1 MMENLYYSPFDLAV
15 IISSMNFGLQKE
27 NELINFIWKNEQD
40 FIQPEYRNSK
50 RKFVLNIYYWTNYLN
65 NKADIDL
72 EFPAVKNDM
81 ISVGAEIAES
91 QYISNFSNLDLFF
104 KSLRIRI
111 IFGNKKGYVRIK
123 FRTLLRQYG
132 YRRRSERLVDY
143 INTCIDFYRLK
154 PYLRGGVECDIRT
167 VDIDEMI
174 IFKLA
179 EKSNDL
185 QIEEFNKME
194 IHDLDYL
201 LDMVRAKYYNSP
213 NLRRPTISWTNDYPT
228 DYYGCYTYYNNHIVI
243 SRVLNDKRVTT
254 KMISMVIYHESLHQ
268 DFAEHNDDFNKK
280 ISLFPNYEKLDKK
293 LRDFIDNV
301 HEELQYPSN
310 FNSFTRGKKRIIYI
324 SLPYADNYPNA
335 FLCRDEKILV
345 DFEADI
351 NFVLSDFQEDDMVVF
366 LVENGNHYHIV
377 GWCTNGLLLP
387 KPKFENLS
395 CYGDYDFAYQYVSDY
410 KNTYVIPPSCCGY
423 IIDKSFL
430 PKEFVES
437 NCGCFTMNDEDIQP
451 DIQYINSY
459 CEGYLRIGFDPDS
472 MSAFENISLRTLK
485 NIQETSYRN
494 VCVANKIYQMEP
506 TIENLINRAKI
517 KKQCWLLTSSLEDYL
532 RANQQDNTNIF
543 CVCEIIKLF
552 VVLHRTDEAV
562 PFYRKYDDKLPH
574 TDEQLNRCLKLL
586 E

>member
-27 NELINFIWKNEQD
+27 NELINFIWEYEQD
-40 FIQPEYRNSK
+40 FIKPEYRNSK

-81 ISVGAEIAES
+81 ISVGAEIAEN

-104 KSLRIRI
+104 KNLRIRI
-111 IFGNKKGYVRIK
+111 IFDNKKGYVRIK

-132 YRRRSERLVDY
+132 YQRRSERLVDY
-143 INTCIDFYRLK
+143 INTCIGFYRLK

-179 EKSNDL
+179 EKSNNL

-254 KMISMVIYHESLHQ
+254 EMISMVIYHESLHQ

-410 KNTYVIPPSCCGY
+410 KNTYVIPPSCCDY

-532 RANQQDNTNIF
+532 KANQQDNTNIF

-562 PFYRKYDDKLPH
+562 PFYRKYEDKLPH

>member
-1 MMENLYYSPFDLAV
+1 MMKNLYYSPFDLAV

-27 NELINFIWKNEQD
+27 NELINFIWEYEQD

-81 ISVGAEIAES
+81 ISVGSEIAES

-111 IFGNKKGYVRIK
+111 IFDNKKGYVRTK

-254 KMISMVIYHESLHQ
+254 EMISMVIYH
-268 DFAEHNDDFNKK
+268 
-280 ISLFPNYEKLDKK
+280 
-293 LRDFIDNV
+293 
-301 HEELQYPSN
+301 
-310 FNSFTRGKKRIIYI
+310 
-324 SLPYADNYPNA
+324 
-335 FLCRDEKILV
+335 
-345 DFEADI
+345 
-351 NFVLSDFQEDDMVVF
+351 
-366 LVENGNHYHIV
+366 
-377 GWCTNGLLLP
+377 
-387 KPKFENLS
+387 
-395 CYGDYDFAYQYVSDY
+395 
-410 KNTYVIPPSCCGY
+410 
-423 IIDKSFL
+423 
-430 PKEFVES
+430 
-437 NCGCFTMNDEDIQP
+437 
-451 DIQYINSY
+451 
-459 CEGYLRIGFDPDS
+459 
-472 MSAFENISLRTLK
+472 
-485 NIQETSYRN
+485 
-494 VCVANKIYQMEP
+494 
-506 TIENLINRAKI
+506 
-517 KKQCWLLTSSLEDYL
+517 
-532 RANQQDNTNIF
+532 
-543 CVCEIIKLF
+543 
-552 VVLHRTDEAV
+552 
-562 PFYRKYDDKLPH
+562 
-574 TDEQLNRCLKLL
+574 
-586 E
+586 

>member
-27 NELINFIWKNEQD
+27 NELINFIWEYEQD
-40 FIQPEYRNSK
+40 FIKPEYRNSK

-81 ISVGAEIAES
+81 ISVGAEIAEN

-104 KSLRIRI
+104 KNLRIRI
-111 IFGNKKGYVRIK
+111 IFDNKKGYVRIK
-123 FRTLLRQYG
+123 FRTLLRKYG

-167 VDIDEMI
+167 VEIDEMI

-179 EKSNDL
+179 EKSNNL

-254 KMISMVIYHESLHQ
+254 EMISMVIYHESLHQ

-410 KNTYVIPPSCCGY
+410 KNTYVIPPSCCDY

-532 RANQQDNTNIF
+532 KANQQDNTNIF

-562 PFYRKYDDKLPH
+562 PFYRKYEDKLPH

>member
-27 NELINFIWKNEQD
+27 NELINFIWEYEQD
-40 FIQPEYRNSK
+40 FIKPEYRNSK

-81 ISVGAEIAES
+81 ISVGAEIAEN

-104 KSLRIRI
+104 KNLRIRI
-111 IFGNKKGYVRIK
+111 IFDNKKGYVRIK
-123 FRTLLRQYG
+123 FRTLLRKYG

-179 EKSNDL
+179 EKSNNL

-254 KMISMVIYHESLHQ
+254 EMISMVIYHESLHQ

-410 KNTYVIPPSCCGY
+410 KNTYVIPPSCCDY

-459 CEGYLRIGFDPDS
+459 CEGYLKIGFDPDS

-532 RANQQDNTNIF
+532 KANQQDNTNIF

-562 PFYRKYDDKLPH
+562 PFYRKYEDKLPH